1 METIGNI
8 ILIIL
13 GIIFVVPYTIA
24 AFAALGSFFWKPNK
38 NSYEDGTAKGCLKE
52 IGIII
57 LMAIVGL
64 GAVTVILNI
73 LTIGCQSGV

>member
-1 METIGNI
+1 MEIIGNT

-13 GIIFVVPYTIA
+13 GIVFVVPYTIA

-52 IGIII
+52 LGVIIVT
-57 LMAIVGL
+57 AIIGL